1 LTLNGIRHVLR
12 VHWRL
17 GIAAAVVALALV
29 GGIFTLTAW
38 NSSSESI
45 AESQTTTSTNDDEA
59 EASSDPEQAMLEF
72 AQCMRDN
79 GVPNFP
85 DPVANA
91 DGTFDFQR
99 PQGVDQSTLMNA
111 FERCRSELEGSG
123 AQFGGEN
130 RAQDPEFQDTL
141 LEFAQCMRDNGV
153 PEFPDPNLNESG
165 GLRNLFGDLDP
176 QSPRVQ
182 EAMESCQSVLSQLG
196 GPFGGG
202 GGGG

>member
-111 FERCRSELEGSG
+111 FEGCRSELEGSG

-153 PEFPDPNLNESG
+153 PEFPDPKLTESG
-165 GLRNLFGDLDP
+165 GMQSLFGDVDP

>member
-153 PEFPDPNLNESG
+153 PEFPDPKLTESG
-165 GLRNLFGDLDP
+165 GMQSLFGDVDP

-196 GPFGGG
+196 GPFGAGG
-202 GGGG
+202 G